1 MLGSLYV
8 LGNSG
13 NARLLF
19 FSGKSISCPASSTP
33 ASGSDER
40 GPGSGGTGTVR
51 TFLPELS
58 QAVTYHLAH
67 RQRGL
72 LNRRDS
78 EMGQGTNSQVATL
91 TQFDTTIYYGQ
102 HKCTTAQYCP
112 QAYAQLIKH
121 HDPEIFASGTS
132 PGSGLWLQPHIPASG
147 ISTCM
152 SAGTECLVRKQAI
165 STEDCLPS
173 GAVKKN
179 HPSNTQA
186 KGEHLSHSLLA
197 PSTHTRQGW
206 QHVAEEGSTDSSERT
221 FHPHPSWMSFC
232 FLHKVRSRC
241 YGTGF

>member
-1 MLGSLYV
+1 MCWEILEIPGCFIFWKEHFLPSPT
-8 LGNSG
+8 
-13 NARLLF
+13 NAA
-19 FSGKSISCPASSTP
+19 ASPTL
-33 ASGSDER
+33 ASGSDDR
-40 GPGSGGTGTVR
+40 GPGSGGTGTAR

-78 EMGQGTNSQVATL
+78 EMSQGTNSQVATL

-102 HKCTTAQYCP
+102 HKCTSAQYCP
-112 QAYAQLIKH
+112 QAYAQLFKH

-132 PGSGLWLQPHIPASG
+132 PGSGLCLQPHIPASG

-173 GAVKKN
+173 GAVKIN
-179 HPSNTQA
+179 HPSNT
-186 KGEHLSHSLLA
+186 
-197 PSTHTRQGW
+197 
-206 QHVAEEGSTDSSERT
+206 
-221 FHPHPSWMSFC
+221 
-232 FLHKVRSRC
+232 
-241 YGTGF
+241 